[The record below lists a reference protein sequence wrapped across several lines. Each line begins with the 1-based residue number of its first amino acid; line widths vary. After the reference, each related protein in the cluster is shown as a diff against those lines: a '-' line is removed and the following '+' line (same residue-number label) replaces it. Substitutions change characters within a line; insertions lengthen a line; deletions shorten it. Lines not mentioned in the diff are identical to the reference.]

1 MSGVSAD
8 IVPLAI
14 AIAASP
20 FTIIPAILLLFT
32 PRPRATSATFL
43 AAWLAALA
51 MAASLF
57 VVLASVI
64 EGFEET
70 PTWLSWTRVALGAVL
85 VVLAIRQWR
94 SRHSAKTTP
103 EWMSRITSTT
113 PPKAIGVAFLLA
125 YANPKVLLLTA
136 AAGLAI
142 GAAELDRRDAAVA
155 VVVFTCIASAS
166 VLVPVILYAV
176 LGERMIGLLTR
187 MRTWLERNNA
197 IVMTVVLTAIGV
209 MVLVEGITGIT

>member
-43 AAWLAALA
+43 AAWLVALA

-113 PPKAIGVAFLLA
+113 PRKAIGVAFLLA

-142 GAAELDRRDAAVA
+142 GAAELDGRDAAVA

-197 IVMTVVLTAIGV
+197 VVMTVVLTAIGV